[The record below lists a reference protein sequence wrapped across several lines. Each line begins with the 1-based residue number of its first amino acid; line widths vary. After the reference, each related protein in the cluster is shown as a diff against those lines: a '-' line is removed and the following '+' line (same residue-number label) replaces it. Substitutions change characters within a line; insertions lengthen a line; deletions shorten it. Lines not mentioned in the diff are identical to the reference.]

1 MRHSEGEPLGWDL
14 ERDRRDEPYEILRR
28 PPRTIGR
35 PRVAT
40 GLSWGSGARREPH
53 DHPNRLFA
61 SDATCFDRAP
71 ATPRGA
77 IIEAHE
83 RARTDREPCG
93 YVGGS
98 DLHATGV
105 AGGV

>member
-40 GLSWGSGARREPH
+40 ESIVGHW
-53 DHPNRLFA
+53 
-61 SDATCFDRAP
+61 CAP
-71 ATPRGA
+71 
-77 IIEAHE
+77 
-83 RARTDREPCG
+83 
-93 YVGGS
+93 
-98 DLHATGV
+98 
-105 AGGV
+105 

>member
-40 GLSWGSGARREPH
+40 ES
-53 DHPNRLFA
+53 
-61 SDATCFDRAP
+61 
-71 ATPRGA
+71 
-77 IIEAHE
+77 I
-83 RARTDREPCG
+83 
-93 YVGGS
+93 VG
-98 DLHATGV
+98 H
-105 AGGV
+105 